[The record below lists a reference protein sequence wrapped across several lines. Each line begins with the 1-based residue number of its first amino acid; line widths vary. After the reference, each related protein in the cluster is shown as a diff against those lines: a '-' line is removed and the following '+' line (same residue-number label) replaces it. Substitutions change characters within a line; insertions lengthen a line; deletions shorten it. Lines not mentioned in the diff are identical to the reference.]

1 MNEIAGA
8 MFAKD
13 NKGTAALGIHSII
26 MDSAVI
32 DLPKSHE
39 FPLSHLLYGRRAWQI
54 QDLCANLHAHPSI

>member
-8 MFAKD
+8 MFAND

-26 MDSAVI
+26 MDCAVI

-54 QDLCANLHAHPSI
+54 